1 MRIFKRIKQKSTL
14 DLSNQLLFTTS
25 SVVSKT
31 RRLRPETCIQVD
43 IDRLCLKNNLVM
55 MLEIRFSCY
64 SASYQ
69 SMRAGFE
76 LKARHNYT
84 GLQSPHRQEDPKGMM
99 VSSAEPP
106 GSG

>member
-1 MRIFKRIKQKSTL
+1 MIRIFKRIKQKSTL
-14 DLSNQLLFTTS
+14 DLSNQLLFATS
-25 SVVSKT
+25 SVVSKI
-31 RRLRPETCIQVD
+31 RGLRPETCIQVD

-76 LKARHNYT
+76 LH
-84 GLQSPHRQEDPKGMM
+84 KGQAQLYRPA
-99 VSSAEPP
+99 VTTQAG
-106 GSG
+106 GSQGHDGQFS